1 MSQLRR
7 AISDLAEQ
15 FAASVLKALHGA
27 SLQDLV
33 GLSGGG
39 DAPRRGPGRPRK
51 TETAAAAPSGATR
64 LRRVKKGGRRSAKDL
79 QGTID
84 AIVAT
89 LGKSKEGM
97 RSEQIQKA
105 LGLTKKDVTRPLQ
118 LALSK
123 KSIKKKGQKRATT
136 YFAA

>member
-7 AISDLAEQ
+7 TIADLAEA
-15 FAASVLKALHGA
+15 FASSVLKALHGA
-27 SLQDLV
+27 SLNDLAS
-33 GLSGGG
+33 LSGGSG
-39 DAPRRGPGRPRK
+39 APRRGPGRPRK
-51 TETAAAAPSGATR
+51 EESAAAGPK

-84 AIVAT
+84 AIVSV

-105 LGLTKKDVTRPLQ
+105 LSLSKKDVTRPLQ
-118 LALSK
+118 IALAK
-123 KSIKKKGQKRATT
+123 KSIRKKGQKRATT